1 MLSIDNIYALTIE
14 IINPTEHTFS
24 YHAQIIGPDA
34 ESDGPKLYES
44 TDENISIEAHSATNF
59 LYEISHPTLNKQL
72 CFINNRPLKKL
83 RIQPFLEKN
92 PFKGTYKMHIS
103 NQERCEIFTEMIHH

>member
-14 IINPTEHTFS
+14 IINPTKYTFS
-24 YHAQIIGPDA
+24 YHTQILGPNA
-34 ESDGPKLYES
+34 EYDGPKLYES
-44 TDENISIEAHSATNF
+44 TDENISIETHSATNF
-59 LYEISHPTLNKQL
+59 LYEISYPTLNNQP

-92 PFKGTYKMHIS
+92 PFKGTYRILIS
-103 NQERCEIFTEMIHH
+103 NQERCEVFTEIIHH